1 MHAHLPCKGLIE
13 STFNSIQTLK
23 QTHISRYIST
33 LSIPALP
40 REGMRYLALLQK
52 WLLKKIR
59 NAFLSNT
66 FAPKILEVVSDF
78 KLIFL

>member
-23 QTHISRYIST
+23 QTHIST

-52 WLLKKIR
+52 WLVEKIR
-59 NAFLSNT
+59 YAFLSNT